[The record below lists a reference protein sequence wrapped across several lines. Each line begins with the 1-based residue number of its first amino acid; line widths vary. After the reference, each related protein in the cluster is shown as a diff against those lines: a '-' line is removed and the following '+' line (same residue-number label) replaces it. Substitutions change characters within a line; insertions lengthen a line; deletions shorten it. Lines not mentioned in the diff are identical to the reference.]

1 MTASPANPNDH
12 SWLTRLSTD
21 SQETAAYY
29 DAWADNYDET
39 LAQWNYQSPAIM
51 ASMLKRGVPP
61 DDHVLDAGCGTGL
74 SGRALHAAGFRQVT
88 GIDISQAS
96 LDVASQTGAYE
107 RLLQVNMQQL
117 PLPLQTDEFAAAQCV
132 GVLTYVPDTDAIL
145 REFCRVVRPGGLI
158 AFSQREDLFK
168 ERDVAGVLG
177 VLEDE
182 GLLTR
187 LSVSEPQAYLPGNAD
202 YADTVKVI
210 YCLGRS
216 LQ

>member
-1 MTASPANPNDH
+1 MTASPANPDDH

-29 DAWADNYDET
+29 DTWAESYDQT
-39 LAQWNYQSPAIM
+39 LAQWNYQSPTIVATI
-51 ASMLKRGVPP
+51 LKRAVPP

-74 SGRALHAAGFRQVT
+74 SGKALHAAGFRRLT

-96 LDVASQTGAYE
+96 LDVAAQAGLYE
-107 RLLQVNMQQL
+107 RLLQVNMQRG
-117 PLPLQTDEFAAAQCV
+117 PLPLQTDEFAAVQCV

-145 REFCRVVRPGGLI
+145 REFCRVVRPGGLV
-158 AFSQREDLFK
+158 AFTQREDLFK
-168 ERDVAGVLG
+168 ERDVAGVMQALA
-177 VLEDE
+177 DE

-187 LSVSEPQAYLPGNAD
+187 LSVSEPQAYLPGNTD

-210 YCLGRS
+210 YCLCRS
-216 LQ
+216 M